1 MIQGTDTAKETR
13 VLVVDDEPLLLRHN
27 SALLS
32 EAGYQVLEAATG
44 REALLLATESRPEL
58 VLLDV
63 MLPDM
68 DGLEVCRRIK
78 SDPLLVDTFVALLSS
93 RRTES
98 ANQAQGLE
106 EGADEYIVRP
116 ASDRELRTGR
126 LEAGRQ
132 SCAVPTSRG
141 H

>member
-1 MIQGTDTAKETR
+1 MLQGTDTAKETR
-13 VLVVDDEPLLLRHN
+13 VLVVDDEPLLLRQN

-44 REALLLATESRPEL
+44 REALLLATEGRPDL

-78 SDPLLVDTFVALLSS
+78 TDPYLADTFVALLSS

-98 ANQAQGLE
+98 ASQAADPPPKGL
-106 EGADEYIVRP
+106 
-116 ASDRELRTGR
+116 
-126 LEAGRQ
+126 LESAT
-132 SCAVPTSRG
+132 PLDP
-141 H
+141 